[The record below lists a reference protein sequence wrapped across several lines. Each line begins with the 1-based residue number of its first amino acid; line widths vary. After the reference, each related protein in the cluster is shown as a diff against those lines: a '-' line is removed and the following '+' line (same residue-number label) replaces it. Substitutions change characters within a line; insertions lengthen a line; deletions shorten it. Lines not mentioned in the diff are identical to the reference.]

1 MRNRI
6 DKERGRDAAQGG
18 SRKDKHKGVGRGGVL
33 ESFGSWASEI
43 ERDAGSSAATH
54 GKAGAEGQDL
64 WAERMAREEWAGTVL
79 EWRHKG
85 NHSLNGGKIV
95 FHALF
100 GGSRHSDQAN
110 SIFPSPFCKYLKFG
124 MSTRPWQRRCHMP
137 EYQQ

>member
-1 MRNRI
+1 MEFWRALEVGQVKLREMQRAVLQPM
-6 DKERGRDAAQGG
+6 ERLGQ
-18 SRKDKHKGVGRGGVL
+18 KDRTSGP
-33 ESFGSWASEI
+33 
-43 ERDAGSSAATH
+43 
-54 GKAGAEGQDL
+54 
-64 WAERMAREEWAGTVL
+64 RMARVEWAGTVL

-100 GGSRHSDQAN
+100 GGSRHSDQVN